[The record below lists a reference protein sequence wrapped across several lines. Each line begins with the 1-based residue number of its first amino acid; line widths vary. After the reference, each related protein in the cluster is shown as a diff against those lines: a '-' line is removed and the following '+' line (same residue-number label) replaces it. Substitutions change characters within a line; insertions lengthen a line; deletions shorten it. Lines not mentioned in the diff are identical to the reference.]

1 MKLAHAPFP
10 KIVITAAL
18 LFLFA
23 AQVELT
29 GRDVKGWYNK
39 RRAKDLAGSLAWLK
53 SKTAPDEIILTPWTL
68 GMQVVAH
75 AGRRVLATSKVY
87 PSDAAAIAERYK
99 DIARFFFARSEDE
112 AMEIVKKYGVG
123 YVLVPKAFDVWTA
136 RYIGRADLTKDGK
149 GKALTERA
157 RLETMAG
164 RMLALKPFTHFK
176 PAYIGDYYFIYKVEL
191 LS

>member
-1 MKLAHAPFP
+1 MKLARSLP
-10 KIVITAAL
+10 KITITAAL
-18 LFLFA
+18 LLLFA
-23 AQVELT
+23 AQIELT
-29 GRDVKGWYNK
+29 GRDVRGWYNK
-39 RRAKDLAGSLAWLK
+39 RRAKDLTESLVWLK
-53 SKTAPDEIILTPWTL
+53 SKTAPGEVILTPWTL

-75 AGRRVLATSKVY
+75 TGRGVLATSKVY
-87 PSDAAAIAERYK
+87 PSEAVAIAERYK
-99 DIARFFFARSEDE
+99 DIARFFFAPSEDE

-149 GKALTERA
+149 GRAFTEKA

-176 PAYIGDYYFIYKVEL
+176 TAHIGDYYFIYKVEP